1 MSENTDKQEAKSEEN
16 FVYDVL
22 PGADAIEQ
30 PENVDLSFDTE
41 PEAETPAETIEEP
54 VAEADDSPDCA

>member
-1 MSENTDKQEAKSEEN
+1 MSENTDKQEAKAEEN
-16 FVYDVL
+16 FVYNVL

-41 PEAETPAETIEEP
+41 PEA
-54 VAEADDSPDCA
+54 